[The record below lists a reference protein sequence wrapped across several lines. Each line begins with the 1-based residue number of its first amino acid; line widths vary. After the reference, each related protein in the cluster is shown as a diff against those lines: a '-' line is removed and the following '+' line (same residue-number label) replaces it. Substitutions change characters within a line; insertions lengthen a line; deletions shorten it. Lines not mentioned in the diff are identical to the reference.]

1 MVVVAGLAGDK
12 VKSNST
18 GLVTTGGDTHG
29 GRLYDELGEFQTED
43 RRPSSILSSLVSS
56 LLEKY
61 AIDPKQIGRLEKYGN
76 TNIEGVDST
85 NACYGGTAALF
96 NCVNWVYAEGPARHT
111 GGAAA
116 VAMLIGPNAPIA
128 FESKLRGSQWL
139 MPMIFTSLI
148 LPVVDGKLSQTCYL
162 MALDSCYNHL
172 SHKYDIQEGMQFSI
186 SDAEYFVFH
195 SPYDKVFYDFL
206 KNPSF
211 VDEAAK
217 EKLKPFAT
225 LSGDEPGSRKDLRAS
240 QQLAKPQYDAKDGK
254 RVILFSYGS
263 GLTST
268 MFSLQLREGQH
279 PFSLS
284 NIAKVMF
291 LAN

>member
-1 MVVVAGLAGDK
+1 MEIPILRALIQLMHAMEELLPCSIVSIGLRAA
-12 VKSNST
+12 
-18 GLVTTGGDTHG
+18 HG
-29 GRLYDELGEFQTED
+29 MD
-43 RRPSSILSSLVSS
+43 
-56 LLEKY
+56 
-61 AIDPKQIGRLEKYGN
+61 AIDFL
-76 TNIEGVDST
+76 S
-85 NACYGGTAALF
+85 ALT
-96 NCVNWVYAEGPARHT
+96 VYAEGPARHT

-148 LPVVDGKLSQTCYL
+148 LPVNIQHL
-162 MALDSCYNHL
+162 MTSLNYR
-172 SHKYDIQEGMQFSI
+172 YDIQEGMQFSI

-195 SPYDKVFYDFL
+195 SPYDK
-206 KNPSF
+206 
-211 VDEAAK
+211 
-217 EKLKPFAT
+217 
-225 LSGDEPGSRKDLRAS
+225 AS
-240 QQLAKPQYDAKDGK
+240 QQVAKPQYDAKDGK

-284 NIAKVMF
+284 NIAKVMDVSSKLKSRLEFPPEKFVETMKPGSQLCLATFRRLF
-291 LAN
+291 LFAIVSS

>member
-1 MVVVAGLAGDK
+1 MEIPILRALIQLMHAMEELLPCSIVSIGLRAA
-12 VKSNST
+12 
-18 GLVTTGGDTHG
+18 HG
-29 GRLYDELGEFQTED
+29 MD
-43 RRPSSILSSLVSS
+43 
-56 LLEKY
+56 
-61 AIDPKQIGRLEKYGN
+61 AIDFL
-76 TNIEGVDST
+76 S
-85 NACYGGTAALF
+85 ALT
-96 NCVNWVYAEGPARHT
+96 VYAEGPARHT

-148 LPVVDGKLSQTCYL
+148 LPVNIQ
-162 MALDSCYNHL
+162 
-172 SHKYDIQEGMQFSI
+172 YDIQEGMQFSI

-284 NIAKVMF
+284 NIAKFPPEKFVETMKPGSQLCLATFRRLF
-291 LAN
+291 LFAIVSS

>member
-1 MVVVAGLAGDK
+1 MAHAYDFYKPNLA
-12 VKSNST
+12 SE
-18 GLVTTGGDTHG
+18 
-29 GRLYDELGEFQTED
+29 Y
-43 RRPSSILSSLVSS
+43 
-56 LLEKY
+56 
-61 AIDPKQIGRLEKYGN
+61 
-76 TNIEGVDST
+76 
-85 NACYGGTAALF
+85 
-96 NCVNWVYAEGPARHT
+96 
-111 GGAAA
+111 
-116 VAMLIGPNAPIA
+116 
-128 FESKLRGSQWL
+128 
-139 MPMIFTSLI
+139 
-148 LPVVDGKLSQTCYL
+148 PVVDGKLSQTCYL

-172 SHKYDIQEGMQFSI
+172 SHKHLMTSLNYRYDIQEGMQFSI

-195 SPYDKVFYDFL
+195 SPYDK
-206 KNPSF
+206 
-211 VDEAAK
+211 
-217 EKLKPFAT
+217 
-225 LSGDEPGSRKDLRAS
+225 AS